1 MYIDNIYLMYNVYLI
16 CSEINNEKIYK
27 IGYTKRPI
35 EKRLKEFKT
44 GNGAEIYLVD
54 SFTSKWG
61 TKIERNLHKFYI
73 GKKVSGEWFKLSDSD
88 LKTFKD
94 KCISIHENLNFIE
107 SNNTYYI
114 DKIKNKI

>member
-1 MYIDNIYLMYNVYLI
+1 MYNIYLI
-16 CSEINNEKIYK
+16 CSEINGNKIYK

-61 TKIERNLHKFYI
+61 TKIERNLHKFYK
-73 GKKVSGEWFKLSDSD
+73 GKKVSGEWFNLDEEDLNIFKINCVKLHD
-88 LKTFKD
+88 
-94 KCISIHENLNFIE
+94 NFNYIE

-114 DKIKNKI
+114 DKIKDKI

>member
-1 MYIDNIYLMYNVYLI
+1 MYNVYLV
-16 CSEINNEKIYK
+16 CSEINGDKMYK

-44 GNGAEIYLVD
+44 GNGAEIYLID

-61 TKIERNLHKFYI
+61 TKIEASLHRFFKC
-73 GKKVSGEWFKLSDSD
+73 KKISGEWFD
-88 LKTFKD
+88 LNEFDLNEFKIRCTD
-94 KCISIHENLNFIE
+94 IHENLNFIE

-114 DKIKNKI
+114 DKIKDKI

>member
-61 TKIERNLHKFYI
+61 TKIETLLKRKYSYLNI
-73 GKKVSGEWFKLSDSD
+73 SGEWFNLSESEINEFSIVCQKIHDNFNFLSLNNTFIIDND
-88 LKTFKD
+88 LK
-94 KCISIHENLNFIE
+94 L
-107 SNNTYYI
+107 
-114 DKIKNKI
+114 